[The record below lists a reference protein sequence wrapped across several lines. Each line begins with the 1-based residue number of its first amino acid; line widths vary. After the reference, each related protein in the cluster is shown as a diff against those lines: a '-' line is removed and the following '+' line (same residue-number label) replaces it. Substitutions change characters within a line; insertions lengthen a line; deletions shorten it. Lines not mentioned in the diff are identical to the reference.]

1 MSEEMNSVTSVD
13 VVDSSQD
20 YIDAINTL
28 KATTVSKDKY
38 DKVMEENRKL
48 LQTLVEGGTVDNG
61 QSTEPKK
68 SIDELRTTLF
78 NSDNQTN
85 LQFIENA
92 LELRSALIESGN
104 PDPFLPYG
112 SQIAPTTEDIECANR
127 VADCLQQCVE
137 YAEGDSAIFTN
148 ELQRIMIDT
157 GPKRTR

>member
-1 MSEEMNSVTSVD
+1 MSEELNNVTSVD

-28 KATTVSKDKY
+28 KATTVPKTMY
-38 DKVMEENRKL
+38 EKVKEENSKL
-48 LQTLVEGGTVDNG
+48 LRTLVEGGSIDNG
-61 QSTEPKK
+61 QSVEKRPIKQIRK
-68 SIDELRTTLF
+68 DLF
-78 NSDNQTN
+78 NTDNQTN

-92 LELRSALIESGN
+92 LELRTALIEAGDE
-104 PDPFLPYG
+104 DPFLPYG

-127 VADCLQQCVE
+127 VAECLQQCVE

-157 GPKRTR
+157 GPKKIR